1 VIRMRSLRHQLAFTY
16 AGIAL
21 LTTVLLGGILLLV
34 LSDYYA
40 EAEAA
45 YLRAASERIVAEQPE
60 STDAEHLRQWAQLQ
74 ALATQTRVRVLDG
87 EGTVMADSG
96 SPRDLDAG
104 QLLGQNGVPTGER
117 PPRGPGRLPRPLGGG
132 IFGNDDDSDDDSVS
146 NRSLRFEVTIPAGP
160 ELTMELSEAP
170 TSGQDVLGGVAQA
183 WLLSAAL
190 AVVLAALAGYLLSR
204 RISQPLVE
212 LTAASDRMAEG
223 DLDARADIDRE
234 DEVGRLAE
242 SFNSMADRMQ
252 ITVTEL
258 RRFVADAAHQIGTP
272 LTALQ
277 ADLELAQ
284 ADARTD
290 DERRLVDRALVQAR
304 RLEELSANL
313 LTLSRIE
320 AGESGGAL
328 ARINLTEL
336 ASEAADTL
344 ASRAEQADLT
354 LATDIAPG
362 PIWVLA
368 EKAKLQVVVD
378 SLLDNAVKFTPAGG
392 TISLGLSEDG
402 TDAVITVIDTGVGIP
417 LAEQDAVFERFH
429 RARNVAS
436 FPGSGLGLAIVRAT
450 VVRLG
455 GSVSFAS
462 DESGTRFEV
471 RLPKAESR
479 TA

>member
-1 VIRMRSLRHQLAFTY
+1 MRSLRHQLAFTY

-34 LSDYYA
+34 LGDYYA

-60 STDAEHLRQWAQLQ
+60 SVDAEHLRQWAQLQ

-87 EGTVMADSG
+87 AGAVIADSG

-104 QLLGQNGVPTGER
+104 QLLGRDRLPVDQR
-117 PPRGPGRLPRPLGGG
+117 PPRDPGRLPRPLGDG
-132 IFGNDDDSDDDSVS
+132 IFGDDDDDSVS
-146 NRSLRFEVTIPAGP
+146 NRSLSFAVTIPEGP
-160 ELTMELSEAP
+160 DVTMVLSEAP
-170 TSGQDVLGGVAQA
+170 TSGRNVLVGVAQA

-190 AVVLAALAGYLLSR
+190 AVVLSALAGYLLSR
-204 RISQPLVE
+204 RISRPLIE
-212 LTAASDRMAEG
+212 LTDASDRMAEG
-223 DLDARADIDRE
+223 DLDARADIDRA

-313 LTLSRIE
+313 LALSRIE

-354 LATDIAPG
+354 LVTDIASA

-402 TDAVITVIDTGVGIP
+402 TDAVITVADTGVGIP
-417 LAEQDAVFERFH
+417 LAEQAAVFERFH

-471 RLPKAESR
+471 RVPKDESR